1 MVHSWNIGGLFRPGE
16 QRGLVAEYALER
28 GESRGGL
35 SDGVQCILVPG
46 KETVPAVLVVI
57 AVGLEIPPNF
67 LYLLLS
73 LAVGLGVVSGGQAD
87 RDS

>member
-1 MVHSWNIGGLFRPGE
+1 MVHSWNVGGLFHPGE

-28 GESRGGL
+28 GESCGGL
-35 SDGVQCILVPG
+35 PEGVLCILGPG
-46 KETVPAVLVVI
+46 KETVSAVLVVM
-57 AVGLEIPPNF
+57 AVGPEIPPNF
-67 LYLLLS
+67 LYLPLS